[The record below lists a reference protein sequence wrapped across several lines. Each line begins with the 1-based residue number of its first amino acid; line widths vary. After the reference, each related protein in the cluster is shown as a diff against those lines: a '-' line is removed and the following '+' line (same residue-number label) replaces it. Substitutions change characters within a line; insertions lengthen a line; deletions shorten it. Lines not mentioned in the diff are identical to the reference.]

1 MPIRRS
7 LTVLSAAMLFLCAV
21 MMAGAGYARHQARML
36 IDKIRNVD
44 TAADPTAAS
53 GSLMRLY
60 SDRLVSQ
67 ICERELC
74 QYQFLFTNGVSS
86 NLHVVPRAEIRMYV
100 SIYAGNLSDINVQ
113 YTSAVFT
120 ADSPIV
126 SVQEDFCGNRTD
138 ISCEHFAVNP
148 HGRDVDQTWNGSVE
162 FGQKAT
168 REQKR
173 AAWALNLHCVAALR
187 GCKDISQLLPTVWK
201 LTGPGTV
208 SSRMRSTADS
218 IAEASQPLSE

>member
-1 MPIRRS
+1 MIGG
-7 LTVLSAAMLFLCAV
+7 AV
-21 MMAGAGYARHQARML
+21 YARHQAGTL
-36 IDKIRNVD
+36 IEELRKLD
-44 TAADPTAAS
+44 TAADPTAVS
-53 GSLMRLY
+53 RSLIRMY

-67 ICERELC
+67 NCDRDFC
-74 QYQFLFTNGVSS
+74 QYQFLFTNGVISK
-86 NLHVVPRAEIRMYV
+86 LHIAPRAEFRMYI
-100 SIYAGNLSDINVQ
+100 SIYAGSLSDINVE
-113 YTSAVFT
+113 YMSAVFK

-126 SVQEDFCGNRTD
+126 TVQEDFCGNRTD
-138 ISCEHFAVNP
+138 ISCDHFAIHP
-148 HGRDVDQTWNGSVE
+148 HGRDVGQTWNGDVE

-173 AAWALNLHCVAALR
+173 AAWALNLDCVAAFR
-187 GCKDISQLLPTVWK
+187 GCKDISQLLPTIWK

>member
-1 MPIRRS
+1 VSIRRS
-7 LTVLSAAMLFLCAV
+7 LSILGAAILFLCAV
-21 MMAGAGYARHQARML
+21 PIGGAIYARHQARTV
-36 IDKIRNVD
+36 IEKIRNVD

-53 GSLMRLY
+53 RSLMRLY

-67 ICERELC
+67 NCEREFC
-74 QYQFLFTNGVSS
+74 QYQFLFTNGVISK
-86 NLHVVPRAEIRMYV
+86 LRIAPRAEIRMYV

-113 YTSAVFT
+113 YTSAVFK

-126 SVQEDFCGNRTD
+126 SVQEDFCGNRRD
-138 ISCEHFAVNP
+138 ISCEHFAINP
-148 HGRDVDQTWNGSVE
+148 HGRDVGQTWNGDVE

-218 IAEASQPLSE
+218 IAEALEPLPE

>member
-1 MPIRRS
+1 MSIRRS
-7 LTVLSAAMLFLCAV
+7 LSIIGAAMLFLCAV
-21 MMAGAGYARHQARML
+21 MMGGAVYARYQARTL
-36 IDKIRNVD
+36 IEKIRNVD

-53 GSLMRLY
+53 RSLMRFY
-60 SDRLVSQ
+60 SDRLVFQ
-67 ICERELC
+67 NCDRDFC
-74 QYQFLFTNGVSS
+74 QYQFLFTNGVISK
-86 NLHVVPRAEIRMYV
+86 LHIAPRAEIRMYV

-113 YTSAVFT
+113 YTSAVFK

-138 ISCEHFAVNP
+138 ISCEHFAINP
-148 HGRDVDQTWNGSVE
+148 HGRDVGQTWNGDVE

-173 AAWALNLHCVAALR
+173 AAWALNLHCVTALR
-187 GCKDISQLLPTVWK
+187 GCKDIGQLLPTVWK
-201 LTGPGTV
+201 LTGPGIV

-218 IAEASQPLSE
+218 IAEASQPLPE